1 MPHTGA
7 GPRPEGPT
15 ERRATHG
22 SGPETR
28 PVRHP
33 VKSSFLDHSLLW
45 VLTTDRRPTG
55 LGCGGGFIC
64 DSLSIKESSEHP
76 MGTRHGI
83 NSLLPRVGVACPQ
96 VHFLE
101 APEPLLCPNASV
113 ERAQPALRL
122 LLGADVLNMVPGW
135 GTLSCRDPHGHL
147 KHLLEKLQKTEAH
160 VRTDNT
166 AGQDGATQASVWWA
180 RGQYAAWTRSPNPQP
195 PEERAATVFPVYT
208 WEN

>member
-1 MPHTGA
+1 M
-7 GPRPEGPT
+7 
-15 ERRATHG
+15 
-22 SGPETR
+22 
-28 PVRHP
+28 RHP

-64 DSLSIKESSEHP
+64 DSLSIQESSEHP

-113 ERAQPALRL
+113 ERAQPALGL

-166 AGQDGATQASVWWA
+166 AGQDGATRASVWWA
-180 RGQYAAWTRSPNPQP
+180 RGQYEHGPGHQTLSHRRRGPLLSSQFTRGKTESREGQ
-195 PEERAATVFPVYT
+195 TTCLVFHS
-208 WEN
+208 